1 MFAQGKATT
10 DPSLIKKW
18 AEARRATPAVIR
30 KFTSD
35 GMEMVLSFLFPDI
48 NIDEVVTRLS
58 WEEFFEKF
66 NQQRLVF
73 VYEDSDRNQK
83 ASRYFT
89 FY

>member
-10 DPSLIKKW
+10 DPSLIKKL
-18 AEARRATPAVIR
+18 AEARRASPAIIR
-30 KFTSD
+30 KVTND
-35 GMEMVLSFLFPDI
+35 GIEMVLSFLFPDI
-48 NIDEVVTRLS
+48 KIDEVATRLT

-66 NQQRLVF
+66 DQQRLVF
-73 VYEDSDRNQK
+73 VYDDSERSQN

>member
-10 DPSLIKKW
+10 DPVLIKKW
-18 AEARRATPAVIR
+18 AEVRHASPAVVR
-30 KFTSD
+30 RFTGD
-35 GMEMVLSFLFPDI
+35 GTELILSFSFSD
-48 NIDEVVTRLS
+48 NGADEVVHSLS

-73 VYEDSDRNQK
+73 VYDDNDLTQN
-83 ASRYFT
+83 ANRYFT